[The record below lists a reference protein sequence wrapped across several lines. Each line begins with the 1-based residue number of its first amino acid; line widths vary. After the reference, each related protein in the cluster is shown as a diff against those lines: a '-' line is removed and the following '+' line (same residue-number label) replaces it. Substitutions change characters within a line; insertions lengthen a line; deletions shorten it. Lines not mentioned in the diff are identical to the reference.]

1 MSGVALD
8 PSMADSLSAIV
19 HQKIIELGW
28 NQEDDTSLAEYI
40 VLMLVNGKTQD
51 QIQSEL
57 ANDLIPDVEGIPE
70 FTGWLLQQVTRQTGE
85 STQSQ
90 DQSLFGN
97 TPGAGLVAQGDEQST
112 IFGNDE
118 IPAAYDADM
127 GDSAPDNA

>member
-1 MSGVALD
+1 MSSTALD

-57 ANDLIPDVEGIPE
+57 ANDLIPDVDGISE
-70 FTGWLLQQVTRQTGE
+70 FTNWLLQQVDALRGG
-85 STQSQ
+85 SGARQ
-90 DQSLFGN
+90 DQPPIIQPSQAGSLDQQVDPSETMDN
-97 TPGAGLVAQGDEQST
+97 E
-112 IFGNDE
+112 E

-127 GDSAPDNA
+127 GDVAPDNA